1 LQVNGSYAASVEVII
16 GTAIVNLNE
25 SHQVLI
31 CDVSNGTVTVNLPDA
46 ALASGRI
53 YTIRKTYN
61 ENLNP
66 FTSNSVS
73 FQTEGGDLIDFNT
86 SYLLNWVKQETV
98 SLISNGSQWYVLN
111 YTRDE
116 I

>member
-1 LQVNGSYAASVEVII
+1 MVV
-16 GTAIVNLNE
+16 
-25 SHQVLI
+25 
-31 CDVSNGTVTVNLPDA
+31 CDVTNGPVTINLPTA
-46 ALASGRI
+46 STVSGRV

-73 FQTEGGDLIDFNT
+73 LQTTGELIDFNN
-86 SYLLNWVKQETV
+86 SYILNWVKQESITV
-98 SLISNGSQWYVLN
+98 ISNGIQWYVLN